1 MQPIS
6 APDGPDL
13 VVPSF
18 RVRST
23 GLVVTTKDQE
33 RLRRSL
39 EAALGNSGQ
48 YHRVGSS
55 TGGQVAD
62 TLQIELSVD
71 LQTKYAWWIAW
82 PGVYPMPGYWPFQ
95 PYEAIANVS
104 LTARGAVGRQ
114 AFRHDASLKDSHA
127 EQLYGFF
134 RKTGVSEMLCRAYDD
149 LFLGLRDK
157 VTTQRAAASQG
168 ASATRHKIRNIA
180 VLPLDAPGL
189 ETAVQRVVTDQ
200 LVTEFLN
207 KGRYQVLE
215 REQIDR
221 ILQEQGF
228 QQSGACDTEGCLV
241 QVGQLLG
248 VDAMVSGSISRIGKL
263 HVVSV
268 RVTDVQDGRIL
279 FASQV
284 QTEDGIAHL
293 LGTELRGIAEK
304 F

>member
-1 MQPIS
+1 MP
-6 APDGPDL
+6 APNGPDL
-13 VVPSF
+13 LLPSF
-18 RVRST
+18 RVRTT
-23 GLVVTTKDQE
+23 GVVLTLKEQDI
-33 RLRRSL
+33 LRKSL
-39 EAALGNSGQ
+39 EDVLGNSGQ
-48 YHRVGSS
+48 YHRIGTTVA
-55 TGGQVAD
+55 GQVAD
-62 TLQIELSVD
+62 TLQVEVLVD
-71 LQTKYAWWIAW
+71 LQTKYTWWIAW
-82 PGVYPMPGYWPFQ
+82 PGIYPMPGYWPVQ
-95 PYEAIANVS
+95 PYEAVANVS
-104 LTARGAVGRQ
+104 LTARGSVGAQ
-114 AFRHDASLKDSHA
+114 AFRHDASLKDSHS
-127 EQLYGFF
+127 EQFYGFF
-134 RKTGVSEMLCRAYDD
+134 RKTGVSEMLSRAYDD

-157 VTTQRAAASQG
+157 VATQRAAASQG
-168 ASATRHKIRNIA
+168 ASANLHKIRNIA
-180 VLPLDAPGL
+180 VMPLEAPGL
-189 ETAVQRVVTDQ
+189 ETSVQRVVTDQ